1 MTLLDMFSALAGVH
15 VQADMPLMPLC
26 GPLLLLCWPR
36 QNKPCLPPGPAPLPL
51 LGNVLSIDTKEPWLT
66 YTEWGAAY
74 GTWADSMARKVVV
87 INSQHVAEALMDK
100 RSRIYSDRPYLATVE
115 PFGWSVNFAFTRYG
129 DEWRLCRRLFHQT
142 FRPDSALKFR
152 PMQLNRAR
160 ELIVNLIDD
169 PRHYHSH
176 FATFSSSVAMS
187 VAYGYQTRPR
197 DDPLVQIVENASAIG
212 FELLTPEKA
221 MLLKLFPFLL
231 RLPDWCWGSA
241 LKRDAEVS
249 THRMTEVTNR
259 PFQYAQEHMADNLS
273 LSQISMV
280 SDNVQRMEKLDQAS
294 KPILETALKKAAV
307 TAVLGSY
314 ETTTSTLMTFAL
326 AMVLYPDVQRRAHAE
341 IQAVVGGAR
350 LPTFEDRASLP
361 YVESVLRETL
371 RWHPVGPIGIA
382 HGTSSDDIFNG
393 YFIPKGA
400 IVISNIWLNN
410 RSSLAFKILKLLCRA
425 ISQDEKR
432 YPEASSFIPERF
444 LDVNNA
450 LTDDD
455 PARYVFGFGRRACP
469 GRYAAD
475 ASLWSAIVTMLA
487 TVEFCSAKDDQGK
500 VIEFTP
506 RFTTGLTHSPMVFPC
521 NILARSRAH
530 SEFVDAFRTG
540 I

>member
-1 MTLLDMFSALAGVH
+1 MVALLSSPSLPTSFVVIKAFARLI
-15 VQADMPLMPLC
+15 QN
-26 GPLLLLCWPR
+26 R
-36 QNKPCLPPGPAPLPL
+36 QNKPCLPPGPVPLPL

-66 YTEWGAAY
+66 YTGWGVAY
-74 GTWADSMARKVVV
+74 GQEVVV
-87 INSQHVAEALMDK
+87 INSQHIAEALMDK

-115 PFGWSVNFAFTRYG
+115 PFGWLVNFAFTRYG

-169 PRHYHSH
+169 PQHYHSH
-176 FATFSSSVAMS
+176 FATSVD
-187 VAYGYQTRPR
+187 V
-197 DDPLVQIVENASAIG
+197 LVISCDKMQVAIG
-212 FELLTPEKA
+212 FELMTPEKA
-221 MLLKLFPFLL
+221 MLLKLFPFCELTLVVL

-249 THRMTEVTNR
+249 THRMTEMMDR
-259 PFQYAQEHMADNLS
+259 PFQYAQEHMVS
-273 LSQISMV
+273 IV
-280 SDNVQRMEKLDQAS
+280 SDNFQRMEKPDQAS
-294 KPILETALKKAAV
+294 KPIFETALKKAAV
-307 TAVLGSY
+307 TTVLGSY
-314 ETTTSTLMTFAL
+314 DTITSTLMAFTL

-341 IQAVVGGAR
+341 IESVVGGDQ

-382 HGTSSDDIFNG
+382 HATSSDDIFNG

-400 IVISNIWLNN
+400 TVVSNIW
-410 RSSLAFKILKLLCRA
+410 A
-425 ISQDEKR
+425 ISHDEKR

-455 PARYVFGFGRRACP
+455 PARYVFGFGRRGCP

-487 TVEFCSAKDDQGK
+487 TVEFSSAKDDQGK

-506 RFTTGLTHSPMVFPC
+506 RFKTGLTQYLVFLVSFHFPVT
-521 NILARSRAH
+521 NVPSL
-530 SEFVDAFRTG
+530 
-540 I
+540 